1 MRRARVHFGH
11 GTDNAVDDAAA
22 LLWHVLNLPLD
33 APASIYAKPVP
44 ARAELAFDALL
55 ARRIRERVPVVY
67 LTGCT
72 WFAGLPMMTDP
83 RALIPR
89 SPIAELIE
97 SQFRPWA
104 DPASLRQILDLG
116 TGSGC
121 IAIACA
127 HYLPRVRVDA
137 TDISDAA
144 LELARANVRAYRLG
158 RRVRCLKSDHFAG
171 LAGCTYDMIVSN
183 PPYVGAKEMATLPAE
198 YRHEPR
204 LALASGRQ
212 GLDSVRVILEQAS
225 KHLRPGGL
233 LIVEVG
239 NSQPAVQR
247 AWPAVPFT
255 WLEFERGGGGV
266 FLLTR
271 EQLMK
276 ARGKKKP
283 RKMKK

>member
-1 MRRARVHFGH
+1 MHFGH

-22 LLWHVLNLPLD
+22 LVWHVLNLPLD

-89 SPIAELIE
+89 SPLAELIE
-97 SQFRPWA
+97 VQFRPWA
-104 DPASLRQILDLG
+104 DPAKLRQILDLG

-127 HYLPRVRVDA
+127 HYLPKVRVDA

-198 YRHEPR
+198 YAHEPR
-204 LALASGRQ
+204 LALASGKD
-212 GLDSVRVILEQAS
+212 GLDSVRVILEQAP

-239 NSQPAVQR
+239 NSQPAVER
-247 AWPAVPFT
+247 AWPGLPFT

-266 FLLTR
+266 FLLRR
-271 EQLMK
+271 EQLVK
-276 ARGKKKP
+276 ARRKKK
-283 RKMKK
+283 R

>member
-1 MRRARVHFGH
+1 VHFGH

-22 LLWHVLNLPLD
+22 LLWHVMDLPQG
-33 APASIYAKPVP
+33 APAAIYARSVQ

-55 ARRIRERVPVVY
+55 SRRIRERIPVVY
-67 LTGCT
+67 LTGRT

-104 DPASLRQILDLG
+104 DPAKLARILDLG

-127 HYLPRVRVDA
+127 HYLPRARVDA
-137 TDISDAA
+137 TDVSEPA
-144 LELARANVRAYRLG
+144 LELARANVRAYRLSG
-158 RRVRCLKSDHFAG
+158 RVRCLKSDHFAG

-183 PPYVGAKEMATLPAE
+183 PPYVGAKEMAALPAE

-212 GLDSVRVILEQAS
+212 GLDSVRVILEQAP
-225 KHLRPGGL
+225 KHLRPGGM

-239 NSQPAVQR
+239 NSQPAVER
-247 AWPAVPFT
+247 AWPELPFT
-255 WLEFERGGGGV
+255 WLEFERGGDGV

-276 ARGKKKP
+276 ARRKKKQ
-283 RKMKK
+283 

>member
-1 MRRARVHFGH
+1 MHFGH

-97 SQFRPWA
+97 SRFRPWA
-104 DPASLRQILDLG
+104 DPDGLRQILDLG

-127 HYLPRVRVDA
+127 RAFPGTRVDA
-137 TDISDAA
+137 ADVSPGALAVAA
-144 LELARANVRAYRLG
+144 ENVRMHRL
-158 RRVRCLKSDHFAG
+158 RS
-171 LAGCTYDMIVSN
+171 
-183 PPYVGAKEMATLPAE
+183 
-198 YRHEPR
+198 
-204 LALASGRQ
+204 
-212 GLDSVRVILEQAS
+212 
-225 KHLRPGGL
+225 
-233 LIVEVG
+233 
-239 NSQPAVQR
+239 
-247 AWPAVPFT
+247 
-255 WLEFERGGGGV
+255 RGDV
-266 FLLTR
+266 
-271 EQLMK
+271 
-276 ARGKKKP
+276 
-283 RKMKK
+283 